1 MLSELCAAALKRWR
15 GHHRLQRL
23 LADELGA
30 TAIEYGLLAAG
41 VSVFILV
48 AVFAM
53 GDELNNLFTAVQT
66 KISNA
71 YS

>member
-1 MLSELCAAALKRWR
+1 
-15 GHHRLQRL
+15 
-23 LADELGA
+23 LGA